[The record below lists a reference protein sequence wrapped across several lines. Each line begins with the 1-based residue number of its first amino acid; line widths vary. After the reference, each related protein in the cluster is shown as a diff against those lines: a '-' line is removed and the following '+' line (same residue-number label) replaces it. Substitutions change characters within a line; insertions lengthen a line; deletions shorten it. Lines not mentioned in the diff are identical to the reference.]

1 MVKKRIETIKKM
13 PVTPRAAQSTAK
25 TDVVTHVS
33 AEAISRRAYS
43 LFEARGS
50 EHGHDVEDWL
60 VAESELVTA
69 TTKSP
74 GPSLNLNEV
83 SHERRRQ

>member
-1 MVKKRIETIKKM
+1 MVKKRTIVKKM
-13 PVTPRAAQSTAK
+13 PVMPRAAQSAAK
-25 TDVVTHVS
+25 TDIVTRVS

-60 VAESELVTA
+60 MAEREL
-69 TTKSP
+69 
-74 GPSLNLNEV
+74 LNGNNEIAWPFARPQQRV
-83 SHERRRQ
+83 R

>member
-1 MVKKRIETIKKM
+1 MVKKTIETVNKM

-25 TDVVTHVS
+25 RDVVRRVS

-50 EHGHDVEDWL
+50 KHGHDVEDWL
-60 VAESELVTA
+60 VAERELLD
-69 TTKSP
+69 
-74 GPSLNLNEV
+74 GNNEIAWL
-83 SHERRRQ
+83 R